1 MADTKSLF
9 NDSFEYRD
17 PALQKRKNA
26 RVKVTLDAEMSI
38 KGKQERHPVTI
49 LDIGTGGVA
58 LDSRMTMF
66 EGDRIHLHAR
76 INGKELTLEAEIIRS
91 SGKKMNSIF
100 VNIADEHKNEI
111 QELIHKKFFEK
122 DKKLS

>member
-26 RVKVTLDAEMSI
+26 RVKITLDAEMSI

-66 EGDRIHLHAR
+66 EGDRIHLHTR

-91 SGKKMNSIF
+91 SGKKANSIF

-122 DKKLS
+122 EKKLN